1 MDLNSINAN
10 INRLLT
16 NIWAITSFLKEFAV
30 DGAKNVSIT
39 YINADGSESVKTFS
53 NIAKMTA
60 DIRATIR
67 GEMHKTVYVDEV
79 NGDNTNSGS
88 SSNPLKDIH
97 LAVSKV
103 PHGGK
108 IQIVLLSDCNF
119 SANVYSYNR
128 VIQFSL
134 NGFSLKTVKYGS
146 ADAEEKML
154 LFSINGFS
162 NTVYFYGNSKD
173 GSRVV
178 LPILADD
185 EDIFSR
191 DHSVFIKSS
200 GSDAPENC
208 CVHFGYGADIE
219 DNGEFYISS
228 VTNSAGSFSFSGGEL
243 IQSNDST
250 RELTDLV
257 SGINRNADG
266 LPLNLQSN
274 LEF

>member
-16 NIWAITSFLKEFAV
+16 NIWAVISFLKEFAV

-60 DIRATIR
+60 DIRATIS
-67 GEMHKTVYVDEV
+67 GEMYKTVYVDEV
-79 NGDNTNSGS
+79 NGDNNNSGS
-88 SSNPLKDIH
+88 SSSPLKDIH

-108 IQIVLLSDCNF
+108 IQIFLLSDCNF

-134 NGFSLKTVKYGS
+134 NGFSLNTVKY

-162 NTVYFYGNSKD
+162 NTVFFYGNSKD

-178 LPILADD
+178 LPALADG
-185 EDIFSR
+185 EAIFSP

-200 GSDAPENC
+200 GSNEPENC

-219 DNGEFYISS
+219 DNGDFYISS
-228 VTNSAGSFSFSGGEL
+228 VTNSVGSFSLSGGEL
-243 IQSNDST
+243 IQSNGST

-257 SGINRNADG
+257 SGIKRNADG